1 MELQDVATYT
11 LTGAPASDRMA
22 AAFSDHWAMIRGT
35 ALRSTRDPDVA
46 ADVAQ
51 EAFLRLVAEANA
63 GRFPNNVGAWLYRT
77 SANLVVS
84 RARRVA
90 VARRFEPALVR
101 REQPAEPPAIV
112 SMRERTNELAVALS
126 GLAAAE
132 RMALM
137 LAAEGATGEEMTA
150 RVGRTAGAT
159 RTLLCR
165 ARKRLRSR
173 LAELEA
179 GNAEART
186 NQASSAA

>member
-11 LTGAPASDRMA
+11 LTGAPTSDPTA

-90 VARRFEPALVR
+90 VARRFEAALVR

-126 GLAAAE
+126 GLSAAE